1 MIHLEDN
8 YFLQP
13 NGYGWTLLLEYVSD
27 KDGKIL
33 YKQCG
38 YFGSIT
44 AAIKAYINQRVSSR
58 INESVFELQE
68 AVRIIQEENRR
79 IYDLIKKIE
88 LEV

>member
-1 MIHLEDN
+1 MIHLEDK

-13 NGYGWTLLLEYVSD
+13 YSYGWILLLEYISD

-38 YFGSIT
+38 YYGSLTT
-44 AAIKAYINQRVSSR
+44 AIEAYINKRVSSR

-68 AVRIIQEENRR
+68 AVRIIQEENSR
-79 IYDLIKKIE
+79 IEELIGKIE
-88 LEV
+88 SN